1 MAGHKKCN
9 NYAGLFTSV
18 GRLVGLLSAGESTTL
33 TINAEQA
40 EIIKGLGFGESL
52 IMLILAALLSIIV
65 IICGFFMV
73 YTVYFR
79 FLKLLVLVPFGALA
93 FSTDRRAHV

>member
-1 MAGHKKCN
+1 M
-9 NYAGLFTSV
+9 
-18 GRLVGLLSAGESTTL
+18 
-33 TINAEQA
+33 
-40 EIIKGLGFGESL
+40 
-52 IMLILAALLSIIV
+52 SIIV

-93 FSTDRRAHV
+93 FSTTGGNRMVSSTAVSYSKYFLSVLLEAVTMALAIIVCNALSTLASRPLRETMRTGLKP